1 MGGERIAN
9 KTFALM
15 QPRSLMGPP
24 ITSYDKAFCTLKKKK
39 RKKKSR
45 RIITARSNHGRYF
58 WFTLQVRDI
67 Q

>member
-15 QPRSLMGPP
+15 QPRSLMGPS

-39 RKKKSR
+39 KKKK
-45 RIITARSNHGRYF
+45 IAAHYNGEE
-58 WFTLQVRDI
+58 
-67 Q
+67 